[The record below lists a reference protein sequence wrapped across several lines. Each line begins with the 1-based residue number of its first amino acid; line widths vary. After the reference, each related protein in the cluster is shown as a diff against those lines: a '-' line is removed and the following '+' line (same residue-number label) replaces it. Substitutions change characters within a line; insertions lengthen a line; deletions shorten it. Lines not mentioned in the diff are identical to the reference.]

1 MEKISLIIPVYN
13 CEEYVEECIKSAKK
27 QKSAEFGLEIIIVN
41 DGSRDNSEAIISP
54 LLDDCCKYVVQ
65 ENQGLSGARNTGIS
79 CSTGDFLFF
88 LDSDD
93 YLPENA
99 LLNMYRAIV
108 NSGDDVVIGK
118 MICFNST
125 ERKDY
130 YFNKWIKNCSH
141 VTYLD
146 EKQLLNIIS
155 ACGKLYRKSAIADLR
170 FLPRLTHEDN
180 YFSLSLYNKKL
191 KYTLI
196 DEAVYARRIREG
208 SSKSITQGLG
218 MKTYRDL
225 LTNYYKFLESNQ
237 IDNVF
242 NYSLSKKT
250 TRYIA
255 RFIDPNDFKEA
266 VKLQNEFWKY
276 LDANTLS
283 INKLTIRLYRMLC
296 IFEMRIFSA
305 IRVWKL

>member
-1 MEKISLIIPVYN
+1 MEKISVIIPVYN
-13 CEEYVEECIKSAKK
+13 CEEYVEECIKSAIK
-27 QKSAEFGLEIIIVN
+27 QKSDEYDLEIIIVN
-41 DGSRDNSEAIISP
+41 DGSRDNSELIISP

-79 CSTGDFLFF
+79 CATGDYLFF

-93 YLPENA
+93 YLPDNA
-99 LLNMYRAIV
+99 LLYMYRAIV
-108 NSGDDVVIGK
+108 DSGDDVVIGK
-118 MICFNST
+118 MMCFNST
-125 ERKDY
+125 ENKDY
-130 YFNKWIKNCSH
+130 YFNKWIKNSTH
-141 VTYLD
+141 VTYL
-146 EKQLLNIIS
+146 EKKQLLNIIS
-155 ACGKLYRKSAIADLR
+155 ACGKLYRKSAVEDLR

-180 YFSLSLYNKKL
+180 YYSLSLYNRKL

-196 DEAVYARRIREG
+196 PEEVYARRIREG

-225 LTNYYKFLESNQ
+225 LTNYYSFLESNK

-255 RFIDPNDFKEA
+255 RFVMQSDFKEA
-266 VKLQNEFWKY
+266 IKLQNEFWKY
-276 LDANTLS
+276 LDANTLAM
-283 INKLTIRLYRMLC
+283 NKLGIRIYRIFCL
-296 IFEMRIFSA
+296 FEMRIFST
-305 IRVWKL
+305 IRAMGL